1 MLKRIKIE
9 IGKWNLLLLESLMSR
24 YKRLGAKDG
33 RLVPPR
39 NGSHTSEA
47 KVKADG
53 FPKKTKTIR
62 KLLAK
67 AGANL

>member
-1 MLKRIKIE
+1 
-9 IGKWNLLLLESLMSR
+9 MSR
-24 YKRLGAKDG
+24 YKRLRAKDG

-62 KLLAK
+62 KLLVK